1 MLFIKPIKPDPIK
14 YNTRKRLIVMNQK
27 KVKFNIVDIIVIL
40 ALIAGIVFVG
50 VRMFGGEEP
59 AVSADPASGSKYLVT
74 FHAEAVR
81 EDVANTLVQGSKAEN
96 ASRNMDLGHLVDF
109 TVEDSIVYTTDSKGN
124 SVKTTK
130 EGYVSVTLVCEV
142 TGVDQATGLQVG
154 QFMLNVGHAMGVR
167 CGFTEI
173 DTTVIGIEPVK

>member
-1 MLFIKPIKPDPIK
+1 
-14 YNTRKRLIVMNQK
+14 MNQK
-27 KVKFNIVDIIVIL
+27 KAKFNIVDIIVIL
-40 ALIAGIVFVG
+40 ILIAGIVFVG

-74 FHAEAVR
+74 FQAECVR
-81 EDVANTLVQGSKAEN
+81 EDVADTLVQGSKAEN
-96 ASRNMDLGHLVDF
+96 ASRNMDLGHLVEF
-109 TVEDSIVYTTDSKGN
+109 TIEDAIVYNTDSKGN
-124 SVKTTK
+124 TVKTTK

-173 DTTVIGIEPVK
+173 DTTVIGIEPVN

>member
-1 MLFIKPIKPDPIK
+1 
-14 YNTRKRLIVMNQK
+14 MNQK

-50 VRMFGGEEP
+50 VRMFGGDEP
-59 AVSADPASGSKYLVT
+59 AVSADPAAGSKYLVT

-96 ASRNMDLGHLVDF
+96 ASRNMDLGHLVEF
-109 TVEDSIVYTTDSKGN
+109 TIEDAIVYNTDSKGN

-142 TGVDQATGLQVG
+142 IGVDQATGLQVG

-173 DTTVIGIEPVK
+173 NTTVIGIEPVN